1 MKKVLKVLPLDEK
14 KYLIIFFGLLII
26 IMILESLSI
35 GAIFPLILT
44 ILSDNFETERT
55 YLAIQNYTG
64 NLSYKGLIFLLLTSI
79 SLIFVLKNLFIIYFK
94 WWSHGFINRVQFKIQ
109 RKLLEIYLHQSYL
122 DVLSKNTAIKV
133 RNIASET
140 SRFAKYLMSLMQLI
154 IESMVVLVIGLLLF
168 VLNPKVA
175 IFVIVL
181 ISILTLSF
189 YLVAKIKAVNWS
201 KKKIFHDG
209 FSMKFL
215 IESLSS
221 IKELKIFNK
230 ESLFLD
236 RYSFQEKNKL
246 HFSRLF
252 STFNE
257 SPRILIEAF
266 MIVTICISII
276 FMTKI
281 GVEKKEILATLGIF
295 AVAGFRLFPST
306 TSIIRAVNEVKS
318 NLPSINLI
326 IDELNLEKNIQDRKI
341 KMKDDV
347 EFNNSIKLTNVNFCY
362 PNKKQ
367 NIVSDVNLEIKKGS
381 RIVVRGDS
389 GSGKSTLLNLIMGF
403 LKPTKGEIK
412 IDGINIHEN
421 YNDVKNLFSYV
432 SQETFLLDETI
443 RYNITFKNTLDPS
456 NEKKLYDILNDVNLK
471 SMVDQLDKG
480 LDTVVGEKGFNIS
493 GGQRQRISIA
503 RAIYAGK
510 QILILDEPTN
520 ELDEVNELSIVKNII
535 NKQKNQTIIL
545 STHNKELIKFCEIE
559 LILENGRINQ
569 KINDEQSI

>member
-201 KKKIFHDG
+201 KKK
-209 FSMKFL
+209 
-215 IESLSS
+215 
-221 IKELKIFNK
+221 N
-230 ESLFLD
+230 
-236 RYSFQEKNKL
+236 
-246 HFSRLF
+246 FSRRF
-252 STFNE
+252 FNE
-257 SPRILIEAF
+257 
-266 MIVTICISII
+266 IS
-276 FMTKI
+276 
-281 GVEKKEILATLGIF
+281 
-295 AVAGFRLFPST
+295 
-306 TSIIRAVNEVKS
+306 
-318 NLPSINLI
+318 
-326 IDELNLEKNIQDRKI
+326 
-341 KMKDDV
+341 
-347 EFNNSIKLTNVNFCY
+347 Y
-362 PNKKQ
+362 
-367 NIVSDVNLEIKKGS
+367 
-381 RIVVRGDS
+381 
-389 GSGKSTLLNLIMGF
+389 
-403 LKPTKGEIK
+403 
-412 IDGINIHEN
+412 
-421 YNDVKNLFSYV
+421 
-432 SQETFLLDETI
+432 
-443 RYNITFKNTLDPS
+443 
-456 NEKKLYDILNDVNLK
+456 
-471 SMVDQLDKG
+471 
-480 LDTVVGEKGFNIS
+480 
-493 GGQRQRISIA
+493 
-503 RAIYAGK
+503 
-510 QILILDEPTN
+510 
-520 ELDEVNELSIVKNII
+520 
-535 NKQKNQTIIL
+535 
-545 STHNKELIKFCEIE
+545 
-559 LILENGRINQ
+559 
-569 KINDEQSI
+569 